1 MGELGF
7 QDADGNEIELQ
18 IDEKGREEIAV
29 GCELSPYVKI
39 GDELINSYNKTIY
52 VVKYILADNQKW
64 ADGELLN
71 SAKIVIDNQGKEHLV
86 PVNDIL
92 FIHTIKGEKRY
103 LEYHLATTK
112 LRGEGTIQEWEER
125 LENQGFCSPYRGY
138 LINIRHVK
146 MVQNTAVLMSNGI
159 SLPVSRRK
167 VSQLQQL
174 FANRIIHTLN

>member
-1 MGELGF
+1 MKADYDIGIYKNDGCVLSDSFDENTMYEIKKRFPDMLDLSGETVIFPMLRMDNCLIRQLGF

-71 SAKIVIDNQGKEHLV
+71 SANIVSLDHYIITPLDLKTCDSYDCASLV
-86 PVNDIL
+86 GNV
-92 FIHTIKGEKRY
+92 FY
-103 LEYHLATTK
+103 
-112 LRGEGTIQEWEER
+112 
-125 LENQGFCSPYRGY
+125 
-138 LINIRHVK
+138 
-146 MVQNTAVLMSNGI
+146 VLTMT
-159 SLPVSRRK
+159 RR
-167 VSQLQQL
+167 V
-174 FANRIIHTLN
+174 